1 MMPPML
7 NGFRDTM
14 AWLAAALAAMWLAG
28 CAVQVQKTDVI
39 QPVENKFTI
48 YNAVEIPPPLNP
60 SSPPEITNDLHEKML
75 LQIGTIGKF
84 RRVGAVIPPERHN
97 TLVIKTTIIK
107 WDKGNRFLRWM
118 SAVTDLGAK
127 IYESYAKQEIGNV
140 SGTMGDG
147 FLQVEIQ
154 FVDKKAQEVIGKLS
168 IKALADSP
176 DSYRS
181 AEDRAVD
188 GLVAYFKTRL

>member
-1 MMPPML
+1 VAGRLRRAGPENRRHPARREQIHDL
-7 NGFRDTM
+7 QRRRDP
-14 AWLAAALAAMWLAG
+14 AAAESELAA
-28 CAVQVQKTDVI
+28 
-39 QPVENKFTI
+39 
-48 YNAVEIPPPLNP
+48 
-60 SSPPEITNDLHEKML
+60 EITNDLHEKML

>member
-7 NGFRDTM
+7 KGSRFKT
-14 AWLAAALAAMWLAG
+14 AWLAAALAFMWQAG

-60 SSPPEITNDLHEKML
+60 SSPAEITNDLHEKLL

-84 RRVGAVIPPERHN
+84 RRVGAVIPSERHN
-97 TLVIKTTIIK
+97 TLVIKTTIVK
-107 WDKGNRFLRWM
+107 WDSGNRFLRWM
-118 SAVTDLGAK
+118 SAVADLGGK
-127 IYESYAKQEIGNV
+127 IYESYAKQELGNV

-147 FLQVEIQ
+147 YLLVEVQ

-168 IKALADSP
+168 IKALADAP